1 MTAASS
7 VSAGRRKTIGLIAV
21 EVAGPLA
28 VFYGLRGAG
37 AGQLPALLA
46 AATCADTASA
56 GAAPRSTASPTKHAH
71 DETDIRPDT
80 PAHDRDRPPGR
91 ARRARHGWGWWHR
104 LRRGPAAG
112 TLGCPVTVADLDA
125 VRSGAVADEI
135 GGLFVR
141 LDVTR
146 PEENHAAVAET
157 ISAYGRLDVAVLNA
171 GGPGSCGRHDFTA
184 ERYRA
189 TMAVDL
195 DGAVC
200 GLQACLPAF
209 RAQGPGS
216 VVVVSSIAGLSPSP
230 DVFYSA
236 AKHALIGLV
245 RSSALVEPPH
255 VALAATER

>member
-1 MTAASS
+1 MTRPTSDPIPTPMT
-7 VSAGRRKTIGLIAV
+7 RIG
-21 EVAGPLA
+21 
-28 VFYGLRGAG
+28 
-37 AGQLPALLA
+37 
-46 AATCADTASA
+46 
-56 GAAPRSTASPTKHAH
+56 
-71 DETDIRPDT
+71 
-80 PAHDRDRPPGR
+80 
-91 ARRARHGWGWWHR
+91 RRARPVALVTGGGGGIGSAVARR
-104 LRRGPAAG
+104 LARSGVR
-112 TLGCPVTVADLDA
+112 VTVADLDA

-135 GGLFVR
+135 GGLLVR

-146 PEENHAAVAET
+146 PEDNHAAVAET

-171 GGPGSCGRHDFTA
+171 GVPGSCGRHDFTA

-209 RAQGPGS
+209 RAQGSGS

-245 RSSALVEPPH
+245 RSSALVPAADGIRVNALCPGLVDTPILALVEPPH
-255 VALAATER
+255 VALATTNGESVWW